1 MPMWRG
7 GGVGGGIVAVT
18 KSGYSIATY
27 SPALDA
33 EGNSAAG
40 LAAMRILARE
50 LNLGIYWA

>member
-1 MPMWRG
+1 M
-7 GGVGGGIVAVT
+7 GGGIVAVT